1 LVDRLGEVALVTEA
15 CQVPRRAE
23 AGADVEPFVAH
34 PPIL

>member
-23 AGADVEPFVAH
+23 ASTDVEPFVAH
-34 PPIL
+34 RPIL